1 MKLGKF
7 TLAWDWQHSAVV
19 IGSAAGGAVVNY
31 LETQPVNLLLTALL
45 SFQWSQEK
53 PFVFGSLY
61 AAAAAVLALAK
72 HTFISVTPPIS
83 PDSVQRGTVDVPKP
97 TSFLPPAI
105 KRTAMGVAVVVFAA
119 YVVAACS
126 LLTSTKFPQ
135 DILAEYTCV
144 QTQVE
149 AGDTNPVSIVAAC
162 ALQEEQIV
170 LDAMTAL
177 LGSASWRAA
186 HPAEAAKI
194 GAIPG
199 VHWTRK

>member
-7 TLAWDWQHSAVV
+7 TLAWDWQHTAVV
-19 IGSAAGGAVVNY
+19 IGSAIGGALTAY
-31 LETQPVNLLLTALL
+31 LQTQPLDQVLVALTSGSWKQMQPLVMGAL
-45 SFQWSQEK
+45 
-53 PFVFGSLY
+53 V
-61 AAAAAVLALAK
+61 AVAGALVALAK